1 MSSDGRWLIRFPDG
15 ANVSL
20 RASSQDG
27 FAYAEYVGVV
37 GDDTLSVRV
46 TEMPTAFEWS
56 PAGAAALDAERTG
69 ATVVESTL
77 TSVDGAP
84 GARFTLADADSD
96 TSGDTTE
103 VLLVRIRRP
112 AVPHRLRRWRR
123 VVPRRRR
130 RVHRLVPAPVTE
142 TRSVSACKTLGGH
155 TR

>member
-1 MSSDGRWLIRFPDG
+1 MSSDGRWLIRFPGG

-20 RASSQDG
+20 RASFADG
-27 FAYAEYVGVV
+27 FAYAEYAGVV

-46 TEMPTAFEWS
+46 TEMPPAFEWQ

-103 VLLVRIRRP
+103 ALLVRSGGQLYRIAYADGGESSP
-112 AVPHRLRRWRR
+112 AAAAEFLASFQLR
-123 VVPRRRR
+123 
-130 RVHRLVPAPVTE
+130 
-142 TRSVSACKTLGGH
+142 
-155 TR
+155 